1 MRWVGMPVR
10 FILALAFTPILFLC
24 ACIAIDAI
32 DYLPFLWYE
41 WVWKFE

>member
-32 DYLPFLWYE
+32 AFRRGEYQRPSD
-41 WVWKFE
+41 